1 VRPLDVI
8 SSSGLPSLHQIR
20 LDQAAKNN
28 FLRNPDPAG
37 TMCLYDFALFR
48 RIAFLSFSC
57 VLCFVL
63 PDELQEGIRIST
75 VLIFLI

>member
-1 VRPLDVI
+1 VRPLDAI

-48 RIAFLSFSC
+48 RIAFLSLSVVCC
-57 VLCFVL
+57 VLCFRMSFRRASGF
-63 PDELQEGIRIST
+63 PQS
-75 VLIFLI
+75 